1 MESQLGILNAF
12 WGWYCGD
19 LPHEF
24 MIDSR
29 PMFIFSAT
37 LLNKTGNHFGTQKHH
52 LKSRPS
58 HGPWLLGKRRSILS
72 ANDWRIPCFNGLVGN
87 FRQFPFNKPY
97 VMLMATGFCLAKIGF
112 LHPVKPSSIQQAN
125 HVAGLAMQLFNLSS
139 TLLTLGSNFKDHLS
153 LSFVFFWMWSFS
165 CWVIASVPM
174 ATCCGRGPGCW
185 VLSVGSLA
193 GSTEVRQVEFV
204 FFRYWVYFEMVFSWL
219 NIFSSCCLKPKIVD
233 HFPMIIFG
241 LVTHAVW
248 GICWGLS
255 DYPWFNG

>member
-1 MESQLGILNAF
+1 
-12 WGWYCGD
+12 
-19 LPHEF
+19 

-37 LLNKTGNHFGTQKHH
+37 EQNRQSLWDTETPSEKQTV
-52 LKSRPS
+52 SRTVTA
-58 HGPWLLGKRRSILS
+58 WKRRSILS

-174 ATCCGRGPGCW
+174 ATCCGRGPGC
-185 VLSVGSLA
+185 
-193 GSTEVRQVEFV
+193 
-204 FFRYWVYFEMVFSWL
+204 
-219 NIFSSCCLKPKIVD
+219 
-233 HFPMIIFG
+233 
-241 LVTHAVW
+241 
-248 GICWGLS
+248 
-255 DYPWFNG
+255 